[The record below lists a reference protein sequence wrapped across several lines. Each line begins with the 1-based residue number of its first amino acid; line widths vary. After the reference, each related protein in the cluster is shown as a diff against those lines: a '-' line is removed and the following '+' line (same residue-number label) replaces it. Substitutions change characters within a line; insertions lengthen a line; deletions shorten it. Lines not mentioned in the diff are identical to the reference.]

1 MLIPPYV
8 INRLEREG
16 KELTSKNVFEPYAD
30 LGLSERA
37 PDMCDSHIALPVC

>member
-8 INRLEREG
+8 IDRLKREG

-30 LGLSERA
+30 LGLPERP
-37 PDMCDSHIALPVC
+37 PDMCESRIALLPC